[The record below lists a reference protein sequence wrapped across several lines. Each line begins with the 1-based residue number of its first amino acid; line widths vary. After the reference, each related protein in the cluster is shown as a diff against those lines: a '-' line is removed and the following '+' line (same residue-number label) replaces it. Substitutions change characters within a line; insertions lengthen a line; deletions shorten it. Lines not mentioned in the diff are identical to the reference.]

1 MGKLKGWVRRSW
13 QTLVVLVIP
22 TFVVVAF
29 ILFWVIP
36 TWQTISDKDQVPPH
50 VEFVKTL
57 AQIALGLG
65 VFWTLCVAW
74 RRATAA
80 ERTIEVAQESQITE
94 RFTRAIDQLGN
105 QDSMAIRLGGIYAL
119 ERIAKD
125 SPKDHWQVVEVL
137 TAYVREN
144 SQWEMQP
151 KDKQTYK
158 RVLTDTQA
166 ILTVLG
172 RRNTKYEGA
181 EQRLDLTRTDL
192 QGVDLSGTNLRNT
205 LLEHSNF
212 RRANVRCGNLQGA
225 NLQEAI
231 LEEAKFANAKL
242 QGSNLNLANL
252 EGAYLPCAN
261 LQGAGLNSAK
271 LKLATLTDA
280 NLQGAHLVHTDLRRA
295 TLINANFEG
304 ADLTAADFRRAD
316 LTDAKFSGADLRNA
330 DMSNTLNLTQK
341 QLNSACIDG
350 RTQLPDHLIGDQSQ
364 CSGY

>member
-22 TFVVVAF
+22 TFVVVASVP
-29 ILFWVIP
+29 FWVIP

-105 QDSMAIRLGGIYAL
+105 QDSMAVRLGGIYAL

-125 SPKDHWQVVEVL
+125 SSKDHWQVMEVL

-144 SQWEMQP
+144 SQWEMHPKGKQP
-151 KDKQTYK
+151 YK
-158 RVLTDTQA
+158 RVLTDIQA

-181 EQRLDLTRTDL
+181 EQRLDLTRTDI

-205 LLEHSNF
+205 LLEYSIL

-225 NLQEAI
+225 NLSSAN
-231 LEEAKFANAKL
+231 LEEAKLSNARL
-242 QGSNLNLANL
+242 QGADLSSANL
-252 EGAYLPCAN
+252 EESDLICAN
-261 LQGAGLNSAK
+261 LQEANLVGGK
-271 LKLATLTDA
+271 LKWAVLKDA
-280 NLQGAHLVHTDLRRA
+280 NLRNARLTGAELHHTDFNGANLERA
-295 TLINANFEG
+295 ALTSSNIQETYFTNAN
-304 ADLTAADFRRAD
+304 LRN
-316 LTDAKFSGADLRNA
+316 ADLRNVDLREA
-330 DMSNTLNLTQK
+330 RNLTEEQID
-341 QLNSACIDG
+341 SAVTDASTI
-350 RTQLPDHLIGDQSQ
+350 LPTTLKGGHSL
-364 CSGY
+364 